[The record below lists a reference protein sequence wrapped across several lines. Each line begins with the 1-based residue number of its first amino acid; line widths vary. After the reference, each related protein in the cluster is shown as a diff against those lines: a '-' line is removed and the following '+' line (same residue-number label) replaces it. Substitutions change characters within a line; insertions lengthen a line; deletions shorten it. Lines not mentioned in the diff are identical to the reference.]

1 MIGVITFIAA
11 LMFSAAQSSYLGPRT
26 LPLREGT
33 AEIHGRVLD
42 ALSEKPIADL
52 EVQVIE
58 VDTGGVRGPGP
69 LPRNAVTHTDAAGRF
84 SVTKISASS
93 YIVRVTG
100 KTHLPICFGGSREEP
115 ERCERIHVD
124 DDQIQRDVV
133 VFARPAAIL
142 RGRVVDHDGRPKPG
156 ALVSTMCVGP
166 ERCLELAKSDA
177 VGRFEIGAIPPGDVT
192 LSAEFFA
199 SDGGDER
206 AYYPGV
212 WEIDDAL
219 PIAMIVGQPV
229 NIEFRL
235 PKVVTGSISARV
247 LGPEGYQLDRFELSQ
262 PDKFMRALDGAVVR
276 IDNLREG
283 RYLLEARGSADGK
296 QYAGFKQVDVADGD
310 NEVFIKLEEA
320 GVIDGRIIAEHGGI
334 PPLKGV
340 SVSAWW
346 LLDDVVVGAVRVDV
360 SADGAFSFGNVFG
373 DRFFKIIGLP
383 PGWRVVSI
391 RADRK
396 DVTDDIL
403 HVAPGSRTQV
413 TVTVGR
419 Q

>member
-42 ALSEKPIADL
+42 AMSEKPVTDL

-84 SVTKISASS
+84 SVTKIGASS

-124 DDQIQRDVV
+124 DDRIEREVV
-133 VFARPAAIL
+133 IFARPAAII
-142 RGRVVDHDGRPKPG
+142 RGRVVDHDGRPVPK
-156 ALVSTMCVGP
+156 ASVSTMCLGSAG
-166 ERCLELAKSDA
+166 CLNLTNSDA
-177 VGRFEIGAIPPGDVT
+177 DGRFEIGGNRPGDAI
-192 LSAEFFA
+192 LIAEFPVTN
-199 SDGGDER
+199 GGIER

-212 WEIDDAL
+212 WEIDEAL
-219 PIAMIVGQPV
+219 PIALFAGQPV

-235 PKVVTGSISARV
+235 PKAVMGSISARV

-262 PDKFMRALDGAVVR
+262 PDKSMQALDGAVVK

-283 RYLLEARGSADGK
+283 RYLLEARGSAAGK
-296 QYAGFKQVDVADGD
+296 QYAGFKQVDVSDGD
-310 NEVFIKLEEA
+310 TEVFIQLEEA
-320 GVIDGRIIAEHGGI
+320 GVINGRIVAEQGGI
-334 PPLKGV
+334 PPLDGGG
-340 SVSAWW
+340 VSAWW
-346 LLDDVVVGAVRVDV
+346 LIDDDVVGAVRVDV
-360 SADGAFSFGNVFG
+360 SAGGVFSFGNIFG
-373 DRFFKIIGLP
+373 DRIFKVGLAR
-383 PGWRVVSI
+383 GWRVVSI
-391 RADRK
+391 RADGK
-396 DVTDDIL
+396 DVTDDVL

-413 TVTVGR
+413 TITVGR